1 MGDCKVKWSIKK
13 SLSWEKHHLKAINLC
28 IFTGKH
34 NLLVTFLT
42 YKYDKESSLVD
53 YLH

>member
-1 MGDCKVKWSIKK
+1 MGVCKVKWSIKN
-13 SLSWEKHHLKAINLC
+13 LWVWEKHNLKAINLC
-28 IFTGKH
+28 IFIGKH
-34 NLLVTFLT
+34 NLLVTFLP